1 MSALTLKGPHWV
13 TVRQHRRALWAL
25 PAGVAASLVT
35 AVALRVLSSPRGTLE
50 PNIWYDML
58 RGALEGA
65 GRGMLILPMLIAA
78 FVAGPMLAREMES
91 GTYRLALTQS
101 TTPKAWLASKVGIA
115 AVVSALCAAAMVGVY
130 RFGWAPVSGSYQL
143 TWADRGTYE
152 ATGPVVVAYCL
163 LGVGVGAVVGQWIRR
178 TLPALLV
185 AGAATGLVLV
195 VFGFLRWSVLTPV
208 TITTPLAERPE
219 MGMPRSAFLME
230 SGLLKATGE
239 RMPGWGC
246 HSPSGD
252 LAPCAA
258 DLQVT
263 GRYVDYHPYAHY
275 WLTQLIESA
284 AVLTLTALALYAAF
298 RILRSRRG

>member
-1 MSALTLKGPHWV
+1 MSVLTLKGPHWV

-25 PAGVAASLVT
+25 PAAVAACLVA
-35 AVALRVLSSPRGTLE
+35 AVALRVLSSPRGTLD
-50 PNIWYDML
+50 PNIWYDL
-58 RGALEGA
+58 RPSALEGA
-65 GRGMLILPMLIAA
+65 GRGMLILPVLIAA
-78 FVAGPMLAREMES
+78 FVAGPMLARETES

-101 TTPKAWLASKVGIA
+101 TTPKAWLASKVSVA
-115 AVVSALCAAAMVGVY
+115 AVVSAACAAAMIGVY
-130 RFGWAPVSGSYQL
+130 RFGWAPVAGAYQL
-143 TWADRGTYE
+143 SWADRGTYE

-185 AGAATGLVLV
+185 AGAVTGLVVV

-208 TITTPLAERPE
+208 TLTTPLTERPE
-219 MGMPRSAFLME
+219 TGVPRSAFLME

-239 RMPGWGC
+239 RMPEWAC
-246 HSPSGD
+246 TSPSGG
-252 LAPCAA
+252 LGPCAA
-258 DLQVT
+258 DLRVT

-284 AVLTLTALALYAAF
+284 AVLTLAALALHAAF
-298 RILRSRRG
+298 RVLRARRG